1 MIQRN
6 SLSEVGRFAR
16 PHGINGEITAS
27 LDYELSPDDLRCVI
41 VEIDGIFV
49 PFFVSSFRSKGA
61 DSYLLT
67 IDGIESDTE
76 AKLLSNK
83 AIYALTNE
91 LPESFENE
99 DSDGIYASDLIG
111 WNITEDDNPL
121 GIIEAVDDSTANV
134 LLIVKTTDGS
144 TIYVPLADE
153 LINAVDA
160 DAKTIDVTLPD
171 GIKDL

>member
-27 LDYELSPDDLRCVI
+27 LDYDLSPDDLRCVI

-49 PFFVSSFRSKGA
+49 PFFVNSYRSKGHE
-61 DSYLLT
+61 SFLLT

-83 AIYALTNE
+83 TIYALTDE
-91 LPESFENE
+91 LPDNFEND
-99 DSDGIYASDLIG
+99 DSDGVYASDLIG
-111 WNITEDDNPL
+111 WSITEDDAPL
-121 GIIEAVDDSTANV
+121 GIIEDVDDSTANV

-153 LINAVDA
+153 LINALDT
-160 DAKTIDVTLPD
+160 DSKTVDVTLPD